1 MIIYQNT
8 GNIHITKRYGKQ
20 VDIEKIN
27 LQIYNKVMGVWKI
40 YTRIHNQTD
49 NRLSKED
56 TRM

>member
-1 MIIYQNT
+1 MR
-8 GNIHITKRYGKQ
+8 ITKRYGKQ

-27 LQIYNKVMGVWKI
+27 LQKYNKVMGDWKI

-56 TRM
+56 TRMKQPS